1 MDEEIRRQEE
11 EKKEIENRLRDKIKK
26 QEEEKKEMPGQPKG
40 PEPTQEPSAQTSEMY
55 NDAPTYYLPTIIPQ
69 NPLSTEN

>member
-11 EKKEIENRLRDKIKK
+11 EKKEIESRLRDKIKK

-40 PEPTQEPSAQTSEMY
+40 PQP
-55 NDAPTYYLPTIIPQ
+55 D
-69 NPLSTEN
+69 